1 MDFQMSV
8 VLQFSADDEALALP
22 ILLRHSP
29 GTVLANHTY
38 VVEDA
43 AANALRDAGIV
54 FREVTPTINM
64 TFTKDAPIGERI

>member
-1 MDFQMSV
+1 MSV
-8 VLQFSADDEALALP
+8 VLQFTSDDEALALP

-38 VVEDA
+38 VVDDA

-54 FREVTPTINM
+54 FREVTPTVNM
-64 TFTKDAPIGERI
+64 PFAQDTPIGERI